1 MTTRDNRIFHR
12 YCPWYRRV
20 LGAALT
26 LLILPPLTGLDLL
39 AQQTVRD
46 SIVKQETDAQAR
58 AARTAIDAKLPA
70 ARQHEAACELVL
82 KTCRQVVAR
91 LDNGADTGAPL
102 KDIETLATKLGAIQL
117 ATMAEWTAAR
127 GRLVAN
133 GAAARILDRHEATRK
148 ALVERFQEL
157 ERLLGQVH
165 RNQGDAARLRA
176 SLQSLIG
183 FLSPAADRNASAAPG
198 RQAARACWAV
208 TSASPSESRLQA
220 EVAATLQRAAHGVA
234 TRTRADAPGHAPS
247 RALAPRDACT

>member
-91 LDNGADTGAPL
+91 LDTGADTGAPL

-127 GRLVAN
+127 GGSWRT
-133 GAAARILDRHEATRK
+133 ARRP
-148 ALVERFQEL
+148 
-157 ERLLGQVH
+157 
-165 RNQGDAARLRA
+165 A
-176 SLQSLIG
+176 SLTGTKPRARRWSSG
-183 FLSPAADRNASAAPG
+183 SRNSSACSG
-198 RQAARACWAV
+198 RCTAIRAMRRACV
-208 TSASPSESRLQA
+208 PVSSR
-220 EVAATLQRAAHGVA
+220 
-234 TRTRADAPGHAPS
+234 
-247 RALAPRDACT
+247 